1 LRQESQ
7 ERVERAQLKP
17 TSRPYTYYWYGKTFY
32 FESFADTAKMLRI
45 WYKRKPADFS
55 GDDSSE
61 LDEMFDPFIIME
73 AARIGF
79 ETVRDFD
86 EAEKQL
92 QIFRMEAASKKLPLD
107 QAKLN
112 DYRQGFRVRFK

>member
-1 LRQESQ
+1 
-7 ERVERAQLKP
+7 
-17 TSRPYTYYWYGKTFY
+17 
-32 FESFADTAKMLRI
+32 MLRI

>member
-1 LRQESQ
+1 
-7 ERVERAQLKP
+7 
-17 TSRPYTYYWYGKTFY
+17 
-32 FESFADTAKMLRI
+32 
-45 WYKRKPADFS
+45 
-55 GDDSSE
+55 
-61 LDEMFDPFIIME
+61 ME